1 MDTLQILIKIKLLRI
16 ITSGIA
22 PQTLQTRLTMKFQGS
37 QGYVATP
44 DLMLAVNAAI
54 TLKRPLLIKGEPGTG
69 KTMLAEEVAAALN
82 MPLLQWHVK
91 STTKAQQG
99 LYEYDAVSRLRDSQL
114 GDERVKDI
122 HNYIVKGVLWQAFT
136 SDEPV
141 ALLIDEIDK
150 ADIEFPNDLLREI
163 DRMEFY
169 CYETRELIK
178 AKNRPLVFITSNNE
192 KELPDAF
199 LRRCFFHY
207 IKFPEAA
214 TMQQIVDVHFPGLKK
229 ELLGAAM
236 KTFYDVRNLPGI
248 KKKPSTSELLDWIK
262 LLVAEDIPLDALH
275 SKDDKIAVPPL
286 VGALL
291 KNEQDVTLFEKLVFM
306 NQRGR

>member
-1 MDTLQILIKIKLLRI
+1 
-16 ITSGIA
+16 
-22 PQTLQTRLTMKFQGS
+22 MKFQGS
-37 QGYVATP
+37 DNYVATQ
-44 DLMLAVNAAI
+44 DLMLAVNAAM
-54 TLKRPLLIKGEPGTG
+54 TLQRPLLVKGEPGTG
-69 KTMLAEEVAAALN
+69 KTMLAEEVAAALD

-114 GDERVKDI
+114 SDAESATKVRDI
-122 HNYIVKGVLWQAFT
+122 RNYIVQGVLWQAFNA
-136 SDEPV
+136 DRQV

-169 CYETRELIK
+169 VYETRELVK
-178 AKNRPLVFITSNNE
+178 AKHRPVVFITSNNE

-207 IKFPEAA
+207 IKFPDAQ
-214 TMQQIVDVHFPGLKK
+214 TMQSIVDVHFPGLKK
-229 ELLGAAM
+229 ELLAAAM
-236 KTFYDVRNLPGI
+236 KTFYEVRNLPGL
-248 KKKPSTSELLDWIK
+248 KKKPSTSELLDWLK
-262 LLVAEDIPLDALH
+262 LLVAEDIPLEVLQ
-275 SKDDKIAVPPL
+275 SKDEKVSVPPL

-306 NQRGR
+306 QRHNR

>member
-1 MDTLQILIKIKLLRI
+1 
-16 ITSGIA
+16 
-22 PQTLQTRLTMKFQGS
+22 MKFHGTKN
-37 QGYVATP
+37 YVATQ
-44 DLMLAVNAAI
+44 DLMLSVNAAI
-54 TLKRPLLIKGEPGTG
+54 TLQRPLLVKGEPGTG
-69 KTMLAEEVAAALN
+69 KTMLAEEVAQAFEL
-82 MPLLQWHVK
+82 PLLQWHIK

-114 GDERVKDI
+114 SDIDGGERVKNI

-136 SDEPV
+136 ADRPV

-178 AKNRPLVFITSNNE
+178 AKHRPLVFITSNNE

-207 IKFPEAA
+207 IKFPDAP
-214 TMQQIVDVHFPGLKK
+214 TMQNIVDVHFPALKK
-229 ELLGAAM
+229 ELLSAAM
-236 KTFYDVRNLPGI
+236 KTFYEVRNLPGL
-248 KKKPSTSELLDWIK
+248 KKKPSTSELLDWLK
-262 LLVAEDIPLDALH
+262 LLLAEDIPLETLQSMDEKMA
-275 SKDDKIAVPPL
+275 IPPL

-291 KNEQDVTLFEKLVFM
+291 KNEQDVSLFEKLMFM
-306 NQRGR
+306 QRNNR